1 MSIHMIIYV
10 SNIITIGSVIVV
22 MITIGSRIRYLREQ
36 KNLSMKALAAHIT
49 ETTGIKVSSGQ
60 ISDWENGNRIPLQ
73 MA

>member
-49 ETTGIKVSSGQ
+49 ETTGIKVSSGK
-60 ISDWENGNRIPLQ
+60 SVTGKTVTRIPLQ